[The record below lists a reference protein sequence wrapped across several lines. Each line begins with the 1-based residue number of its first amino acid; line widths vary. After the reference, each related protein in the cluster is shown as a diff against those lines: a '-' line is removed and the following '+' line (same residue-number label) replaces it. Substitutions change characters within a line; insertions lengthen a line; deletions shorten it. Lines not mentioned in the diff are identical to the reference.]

1 MSEILYTDFLSLT
14 TGPIP
19 LSAYMRLCLTHP
31 DFGYYTTR
39 DPLGPKGDFITS
51 PEISQMFGEMIGIW
65 LFTVWHSQK
74 KPKNINIIEFGPGK
88 GTLIFDVMKSFS
100 RLLKTLKAD
109 DLNLNIVLIE
119 SSRVLRKAQ
128 WALLSDSKL
137 DVSNEFW
144 TAAHKWKGQ
153 ITWVDTEKDV
163 WEITNEHDANYII
176 AHEFYDALP
185 INQFKKTENG
195 WREYL
200 VNQHPQTNDFHLT
213 ISPKERPS
221 SKIPE
226 TYARYSSVS
235 TGENVEISPELYS
248 YTRQITQLIDRNKS
262 QNGAALIIDYGPS
275 TAIPENTL
283 RGIKD
288 HKITNP
294 FRDPGEVD
302 LSADVD
308 FQAIKESATTDPNVP
323 IDVFGP
329 VQQGD
334 WLHQLGI
341 QYRAD
346 QLYNQAKTESER
358 DIIKSG
364 YHRLVEK
371 DGSSMGHI
379 YKFIALLPKGGPT
392 PVGFGGQVEG

>member
-1 MSEILYTDFLSLT
+1 
-14 TGPIP
+14 
-19 LSAYMRLCLTHP
+19 MRLCLTHP
-31 DFGYYTTR
+31 DFGYYTTK

-65 LFTVWHSQK
+65 LFTVWISQK
-74 KPKNINIIEFGPGK
+74 KPKNINLIEFGPGK
-88 GTLIFDVMKSFS
+88 GTLMFDVIKSFS
-100 RLLKTLKAD
+100 RLLQTLKAN
-109 DLNLNIVLIE
+109 DLTLNIILIE
-119 SSRVLRKAQ
+119 ASDVLRKAQ
-128 WALLSDSKL
+128 WTLLSDSTL
-137 DVSNEFW
+137 DVNKEFW
-144 TAAHKWKGQ
+144 TTDHKWNGK

-163 WEITNEHDANYII
+163 WEITNDKDANYIL

-185 INQFKKTENG
+185 IDQFKKTEEG

-200 VNQHPQTNDFHLT
+200 VDQHPETNDFHLT
-213 ISPKERPS
+213 VSPKERPS

-226 TYARYSSVS
+226 TNKRYSSVT
-235 TGENVEISPELYS
+235 TGSDVEISPELYS
-248 YTRQITQLIDRNKS
+248 YTRQITQLINRNKS
-262 QNGAALIIDYGPS
+262 QNGAALIVDYGPS
-275 TAIPENTL
+275 YSIPENTL

-308 FQAIKESATTDPNVP
+308 FQAIKECATSDPAIP

-346 QLYNQAKTESER
+346 QLYNQAKSDSER
-358 DIIKSG
+358 EIIKSG

-371 DGSSMGHI
+371 DGGSMGHI
-379 YKFIALLPKGGPT
+379 YKFLALLPKGGST
-392 PVGFGGQVEG
+392 PVGFGGGVEE